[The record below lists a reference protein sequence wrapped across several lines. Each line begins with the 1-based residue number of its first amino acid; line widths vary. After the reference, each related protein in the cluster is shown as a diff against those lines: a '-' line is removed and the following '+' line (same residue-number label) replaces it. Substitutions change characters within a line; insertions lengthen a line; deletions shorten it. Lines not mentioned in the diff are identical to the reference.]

1 MNTQSNQDEREG
13 SGASVEIPVPTP
25 EPALYRYG
33 ATDAILRIL
42 VDDPY
47 AEFTARELSR
57 ATEYSIRSI
66 TQALDVLAAN
76 GLIRT
81 RSEGNRKPVRID
93 RTRLSKPDD
102 PILQILQTAFHE
114 PVRIATDRL
123 LDQLKDVR
131 GTLVFGSVARGEAD
145 RQSDIDLFVLVA
157 ESQASNQRRAHE
169 VAKHLG
175 QQRFEG
181 DRYRF
186 EILVESVQSVRQYD
200 ERLRDVFAAGLTIYE
215 TDTFRTVRTEVL
227 GHD

>member
-1 MNTQSNQDEREG
+1 MTTLGNREANE

-25 EPALYRYG
+25 VPSLYRYS

-66 TQALDVLAAN
+66 TQALDVLDAN

-81 RSEGNRKPVRID
+81 RAEGNRKPVRID
-93 RTRLSKPDD
+93 RTRLSKPNDS
-102 PILQILQTAFHE
+102 ILQIPQTAFHE
-114 PVRIATDRL
+114 PVRTATDQL
-123 LDQLKDVR
+123 LDQLEDVR
-131 GTLVFGSVARGEAD
+131 GSLVFGSVARGQAD

-169 VAKHLG
+169 IAKRLG

-186 EILVESVQSVRQYD
+186 EILVESVEAVRQYD
-200 ERLRDVFAAGLTIYE
+200 DRLRDVFATGLTIYE
-215 TDTFRTVRTEVL
+215 TDTFRKVRSAVL
-227 GHD
+227 GRD